1 MTTEFFDSTDQFKS
15 GYNIAILLV
24 PVTVINKA
32 AGNEVIRLTVSGTKS
47 LPGIAEGENWQ
58 FSTDNPTQEIA
69 ETIVGK
75 FGNFIALSF
84 EVPYDPML
92 LQKLVAHA
100 KTKFTVRVVYDDAEF
115 PDIYRI
121 DMLGCFL
128 TTPGSTSGTQNN
140 AAPTMTVTL
149 QPRGGGRLTDSM
161 EITKAPRG

>member
-15 GYNIAILLV
+15 GYNVAILLV

-58 FSTDNPTQEIA
+58 FSTDNPAQEIA

-75 FGNFIALSF
+75 FGNINALSF

-115 PDIYRI
+115 TDIYRI
-121 DMLGCFL
+121 DVFGCFL

-149 QPRGGGRLTDSM
+149 QPRGGGRLADCM
-161 EITKAPRG
+161 DITKAPRG